1 MLPATEHGRMSVCN
15 LFRKSIVKERR
26 RSPRVRLHGEVHLQI
41 SGLSLRIPA
50 ADISVSGVGVL
61 LDEYVLAGKPSGE
74 VGVCRIE
81 APELGGLRQHHAGT
95 PHRQRATGRLA
106 LRVDQRWRS
115 RADPPIQAEVPG
127 GPGYF
132 LIVPL
137 KPGKTLPDSERRHD
151 RRCGAGLPRHPP
163 AFRPA

>member
-1 MLPATEHGRMSVCN
+1 MLPATKHGRMSVCN

-81 APELGGLRQHHAGT
+81 APELGGRIEAYVSIMRVRRIGNVRLGGLRFESISDGDLELIRRYKRKCRAG
-95 PHRQRATGRLA
+95 PAT
-106 LRVDQRWRS
+106 S
-115 RADPPIQAEVPG
+115 
-127 GPGYF
+127 
-132 LIVPL
+132 
-137 KPGKTLPDSERRHD
+137 
-151 RRCGAGLPRHPP
+151 
-163 AFRPA
+163 